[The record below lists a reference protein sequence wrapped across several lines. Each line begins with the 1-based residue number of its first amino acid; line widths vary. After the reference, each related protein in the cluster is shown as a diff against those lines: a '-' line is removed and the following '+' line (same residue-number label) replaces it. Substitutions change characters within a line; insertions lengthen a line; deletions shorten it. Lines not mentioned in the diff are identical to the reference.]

1 MSTFLRKLIMF
12 IINKMV
18 YSLVLMSAA
27 LVIGQA
33 KAENNIYQLNFKE
46 KSLVGI
52 LESIDMAC
60 LKGGGEGFLFDR
72 KIENKTI
79 YDVIR
84 DFEQN
89 SLSANRKYKTGAY
102 IRFSPVSINENSDG
116 VYFEFDTSDRD
127 RIEKLDF
134 QAEWGDALV
143 SSGLAIGNRARDQS
157 IEERYKRYDMNFDKK
172 VFLRQGYRSYAENFS
187 EKEAWLY
194 CSLRKGKYRYQ
205 FYDCIPVIEK
215 YRLEAIYPIQSYLSK
230 EANSEKGF
238 APLLKLLILA
248 EVLPVDSS
256 CFKSPLNIENC
267 ARSIGSIANKD
278 NDLKKAAEKARL
290 KLLNH
295 GYKLK

>member
-1 MSTFLRKLIMF
+1 MF

-52 LESIDMAC
+52 LESIDMTC
-60 LKGGGEGFLFDR
+60 LKEGGKGFLFDR

-157 IEERYKRYDMNFDKK
+157 MEERYKRYDMNFDKK
-172 VFLRQGYRSYAENFS
+172 VFLRQGYRS
-187 EKEAWLY
+187 
-194 CSLRKGKYRYQ
+194 
-205 FYDCIPVIEK
+205 
-215 YRLEAIYPIQSYLSK
+215 
-230 EANSEKGF
+230 
-238 APLLKLLILA
+238 
-248 EVLPVDSS
+248 
-256 CFKSPLNIENC
+256 
-267 ARSIGSIANKD
+267 
-278 NDLKKAAEKARL
+278 
-290 KLLNH
+290 
-295 GYKLK
+295 